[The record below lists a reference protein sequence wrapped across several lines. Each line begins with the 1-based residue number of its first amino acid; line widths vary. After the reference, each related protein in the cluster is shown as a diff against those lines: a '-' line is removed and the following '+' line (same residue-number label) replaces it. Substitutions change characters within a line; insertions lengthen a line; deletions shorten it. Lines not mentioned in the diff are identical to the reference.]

1 MSSEFNDLKGLPP
14 TEVPYRNKPIPT
26 ELKEVEKKENVDAT
40 KLKLADYWNI
50 IYAILSDYALS
61 KLDVTS
67 QNKVLSVRTVLA
79 IIGAVIVLFLFILLL
94 RY

>member
-14 TEVPYRNKPIPT
+14 TEVPYRKKPIPT